1 MNLMTENRSAGAAA
15 QPPVKKKKK
24 KGQGILLPLL
34 CCVLA
39 VLFIV
44 STFTS
49 RRLLKDLKAEEE
61 KNADLVATYEQA
73 LRAAQNEKGEALSRA
88 AAISEQLNVQLNELE
103 QAKKDLAAL
112 TEERDSLQK
121 TLADTDPIHR
131 SLEEQIE
138 RLNETVREKQEAY
151 DALFASVTGS
161 DAGRLGFTKVG
172 ELVRSAPVRT
182 EQITRDGEDGFP
194 VVTEEE
200 VTPPVALYYMDLNGG
215 LSLSYGEELSFAA
228 GDLTGLAQ
236 ALYLLENEWDTLT
249 GVYPFDPAD
258 AVSGS
263 GILKNQEE
271 GTEFTRLRLIELVL
285 RYNDATASHVL
296 EEIYG
301 TDGTS
306 ALLESLGCGELA
318 EGTATLES
326 VSRLWL
332 EIMRFAYAAEPGSA
346 SLRDSLV
353 LSVTSGMSALFP
365 GERILHRYTQ
375 STGAYHDMGIVLGDR
390 PFLLIVLTD
399 MGYAGESVRDYLN
412 ELESSVMTLHRNLA

>member
-1 MNLMTENRSAGAAA
+1 MNLTTENRSAEAAA
-15 QPPVKKKKK
+15 QTPVKKKKK
-24 KGQGILLPLL
+24 NGQGILLPLL
-34 CCVLA
+34 CCILA

-44 STFTS
+44 SAFTS
-49 RRLLKDLKAEEE
+49 RRFLRDLKAEEE

-138 RLNETVREKQEAY
+138 RLSETVREKQEAY
-151 DALFASVTGS
+151 DALFAAVTGS

-172 ELVRSAPVRT
+172 ELVRGAPVRT
-182 EQITRDGEDGFP
+182 EQITQEGEDGFP

-249 GVYPFDPAD
+249 GVYSYDPAD

-263 GILKNQEE
+263 GID
-271 GTEFTRLRLIELVL
+271 T
-285 RYNDATASHVL
+285 
-296 EEIYG
+296 
-301 TDGTS
+301 
-306 ALLESLGCGELA
+306 C
-318 EGTATLES
+318 
-326 VSRLWL
+326 
-332 EIMRFAYAAEPGSA
+332 P
-346 SLRDSLV
+346 
-353 LSVTSGMSALFP
+353 
-365 GERILHRYTQ
+365 
-375 STGAYHDMGIVLGDR
+375 
-390 PFLLIVLTD
+390 
-399 MGYAGESVRDYLN
+399 
-412 ELESSVMTLHRNLA
+412 